1 MAVNSGGNRGGSLLD
16 LSTREIVIAGVI
28 GGVALFLGATR
39 LGFIP
44 VPIPFIGNATI
55 MHIPA
60 IVGGALEGPV
70 VGALAGLIFGI
81 FSFLYADVPIFK
93 DPIIAILPRVLI
105 GVVAWAVFV
114 GLRRWSVD
122 LASVAAGLLGSLTNS
137 AGVLGLGLVLPL
149 GDKLPDARPGRG
161 QHPAG
166 HRRGRTRG
174 GRHGRPG
181 KGRDA
186 HPQRT
191 GDGARDRVRRRAPLL
206 VRGARR
212 DDRARERLVHLQ
224 DGRGRRGARAQG
236 SEPEDRARAA
246 RRHHRPQRLG
256 QEHARQAAHGRSVS
270 DGGDNPYRRRA
281 RGQGAPV
288 GRSAQGL
295 RRLPGP
301 RRPAR
306 DEPRGRRRGLRPR
319 ESGATAR

>member
-1 MAVNSGGNRGGSLLD
+1 MAVNSGGNGGGSLLD

-114 GLRRWSVD
+114 GLRRWSID

-137 AGVLGLGLVLPL
+137 AGVLLLGLVLPL
-149 GDKLPDARPGRG
+149 GEQSYLT
-161 QHPAG
+161 PALV
-166 HRRGRTRG
+166 
-174 GRHGRPG
+174 
-181 KGRDA
+181 A
-186 HPQRT
+186 ASIPQVIAEAILAAIVT
-191 GDGARDRVRRRAPLL
+191 VVL
-206 VRGARR
+206 VRGVMLIRS
-212 DDRARERLVHLQ
+212 
-224 DGRGRRGARAQG
+224 GRTTAT
-236 SEPEDRARAA
+236 
-246 RRHHRPQRLG
+246 
-256 QEHARQAAHGRSVS
+256 
-270 DGGDNPYRRRA
+270 
-281 RGQGAPV
+281 
-288 GRSAQGL
+288 
-295 RRLPGP
+295 
-301 RRPAR
+301 
-306 DEPRGRRRGLRPR
+306 
-319 ESGATAR
+319 ESGSDEERRY

>member
-1 MAVNSGGNRGGSLLD
+1 MAVNSGGDRGGSLLD

-114 GLRRWSVD
+114 SLRRWSVD

-137 AGVLGLGLVLPL
+137 AGVLLLGLVLPL
-149 GDKLPDARPGRG
+149 GEQAYLT
-161 QHPAG
+161 PALV
-166 HRRGRTRG
+166 
-174 GRHGRPG
+174 
-181 KGRDA
+181 A
-186 HPQRT
+186 ASIPQVIAEAVLAAVVT
-191 GDGARDRVRRRAPLL
+191 VVL
-206 VRGARR
+206 VRGVMLIR
-212 DDRARERLVHLQ
+212 
-224 DGRGRRGARAQG
+224 
-236 SEPEDRARAA
+236 S
-246 RRHHRPQRLG
+246 G
-256 QEHARQAAHGRSVS
+256 Q
-270 DGGDNPYRRRA
+270 
-281 RGQGAPV
+281 
-288 GRSAQGL
+288 
-295 RRLPGP
+295 
-301 RRPAR
+301 
-306 DEPRGRRRGLRPR
+306 
-319 ESGATAR
+319 ATAPETGSDEERRY